1 MRTLIY
7 EAVRHYR
14 AGLRSGSAKTK
25 TRHEVSGSGK
35 KLWKQKGTG
44 RARMGSIRS
53 PLWRHGGTVHGPV
66 PRSYAYKLPRKMAL
80 GALRSA
86 LSAKLR
92 DGELKV
98 VQAFDMSDHKT
109 KSLVQSLRALEA
121 ASKVLLVDVIA
132 YHEDGELTGAERN
145 LTLASRNLQGV
156 KLVPSPRSHGL
167 RLACAQ
173 AGAAFRS
180 GSPEALGGASCM
192 NVYEV
197 IRRPIVTEK
206 AVLRKDEASAL
217 CALKSLRMRIRRRLR
232 PPFKRCSAS
241 RLRT

>member
-1 MRTLIY
+1 MATVDVFDLRNQVVGSVDLNDSVFGAEVNENLIY

-14 AGLRSGSAKTK
+14 AGLRGGNAKTK

-98 VQAFDMSDHKT
+98 VRAFDMNDHKT
-109 KSLVQSLRALEA
+109 KSLMQALRVLEA
-121 ASKVLLVDVIA
+121 QNKVLLVEVLP
-132 YHEDGELTGAERN
+132 HVGPGELTGTERN
-145 LTLASRNLQGV
+145 LTLASRNLDGV
-156 KLVPSPRSHGL
+156 KLVPTREVTVYDL
-167 RLACAQ
+167 LAHKQ
-173 AGAAFRS
+173 VLISEAAARKLS
-180 GSPEALGGASCM
+180 EAL
-192 NVYEV
+192 
-197 IRRPIVTEK
+197 
-206 AVLRKDEASAL
+206 AV
-217 CALKSLRMRIRRRLR
+217 
-232 PPFKRCSAS
+232 
-241 RLRT
+241 